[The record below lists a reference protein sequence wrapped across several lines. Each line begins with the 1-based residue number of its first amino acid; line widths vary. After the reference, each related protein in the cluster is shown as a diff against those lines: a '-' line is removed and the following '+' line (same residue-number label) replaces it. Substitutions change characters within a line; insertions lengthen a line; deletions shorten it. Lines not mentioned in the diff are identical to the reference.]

1 MAHPRFDMSE
11 LDHITVD
18 SRLPAAARAALAGVA
33 PLKEVQT
40 VAFPNRFASPQAV
53 MRDGDG
59 VIGAAHIDSPLNGV
73 AAR

>member
-40 VAFPNRFASPQAV
+40 AAFPNRFASPQA
-53 MRDGDG
+53 
-59 VIGAAHIDSPLNGV
+59 S
-73 AAR
+73 ARR